1 MNLDIRQAVI
11 SNLENSNPNDIMLTI
26 NDSISKEDKVLPGL
40 GVLLEVFW
48 KGATIDEKNHICN
61 AIANNLKG
69 N

>member
-40 GVLLEVFW
+40 GVLLELFW
-48 KGATIDEKNHICN
+48 RGASTEEKNHLCN
-61 AIANNLKG
+61 CIANNLK
-69 N
+69 NS